1 MKLTNIA
8 LFMAGL
14 SFNALAIENGT
25 PVNWNEQNDFVKL
38 YSADEYNSCSG
49 TIIAG
54 KYVLTA
60 AHCLLDSNPIVKI
73 TSASGQKANII
84 TPNTHSAYYDNYNGG
99 TGNWHDVAVSEL
111 NNHID
116 TQQIHFFSSS
126 MTNPI
131 QTDDSVN
138 VFGFGGTYEDLNYA
152 TFTITNRKPEEDS
165 VYAAMIANGG
175 NTTGGDSGG
184 AWVNSNNEIVAT
196 HKGGVWTVDVNEN
209 RTRET
214 YSTNL
219 HYSKDF
225 ILEKVNGW
233 HYPTLA
239 NTSNGVATI
248 EIQSLHQGDVDL
260 LSDLYFFG
268 DVDVDEARGTC
279 VTDRTISPFEVCTLE
294 VSSNGGEGTIVL
306 ANGQEIQINKPAP
319 TVTPPVTSGG
329 GESGGSLGFL
339 SIIGLLGLGFIRK
352 K

>member
-84 TPNTHSAYYDNYNGG
+84 TPNTHSAYYDNYNGNN
-99 TGNWHDVAVSEL
+99 GNWHDVAVSEL

-126 MTNPI
+126 TTNPI

-138 VFGFGGTYEDLNYA
+138 VVGFGGTYEDLNYA
-152 TFTITNRKPEEDS
+152 SFTITTHKPEKDS
-165 VYAAMIANGG
+165 VFAAMIANGG

-184 AWVNSNNEIVAT
+184 AWLKNNTIVAV
-196 HKGGVWTVDVNEN
+196 HKGSKTIGSGESY
-209 RTRET
+209 RRET

-248 EIQSLHQGDVDL
+248 EIQSLHQGNVDL
-260 LSDLYFFG
+260 LNDLYFFG

-279 VTDRTISPFEVCTLE
+279 VTDRAISPFEVCTLE

-319 TVTPPVTSGG
+319 TITPESSGS